1 MPKIKTMDIKSL
13 LENIIQRQ
21 ASDLH
26 LIAGYPPTMRLNGEL
41 MPLDSNPLSKEELE
55 TGLFFL
61 LTNEEKELIINNREI
76 DFSYALRDAR
86 FRVNYYYQK
95 GSLAAAFRL
104 IPPEIKSLEDLRL
117 PRICETLTKLKQGL
131 VLVTGPTGHGKST
144 TLAAMINTINL
155 DRPEIIITIEDP
167 IEFVYPVGRSLVSQ
181 RELHID
187 THSMPNSLKAI
198 LREDPNVVLIGE
210 MRDYETIS
218 AAITIAETGHL
229 VFATLHTNS
238 ASQTVDRIIDV
249 FPEEQQAQVRSQLSV
264 SLEAIL
270 SQRLM
275 PDVNGGRIA
284 AMEVMVA
291 TPAVRNLIR
300 ENKTFQIDNVIQTS
314 GELGMISMDA
324 ALAQLI
330 KMGKITSE
338 TGQLYAVHPEEVKR
352 LSRK

>member
-1 MPKIKTMDIKSL
+1 MDIKSL
-13 LENIIQRQ
+13 LQSIIQRN

-26 LIAGYPPTMRLNGEL
+26 LVAGYPPTMRLNGEL

-76 DFSYALRDAR
+76 DFSYGYQNAR

-104 IPPEIKSLEDLRL
+104 IPPGIKSLEDLRL
-117 PRICETLTKLKQGL
+117 PRVCETLTKLKQGL

-144 TLAAMINTINL
+144 TLAAMINTINM

-167 IEFVYPVGRSLVSQ
+167 IEFVYPLGRSLVSQ